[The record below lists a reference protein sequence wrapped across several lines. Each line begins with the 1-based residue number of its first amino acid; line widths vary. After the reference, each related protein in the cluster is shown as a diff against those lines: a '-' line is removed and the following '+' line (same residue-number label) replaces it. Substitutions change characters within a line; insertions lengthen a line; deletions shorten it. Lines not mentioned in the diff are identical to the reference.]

1 MWVLGPTL
9 LISALFQ
16 HPHLAVG
23 KGTPPAPAQRQTAA
37 RWCKAGRDP
46 LLQTSSPHLLRAP
59 GRESRAPPRPRE
71 SAHAGRFSQSSPRWS
86 MKPQPWMPGWV
97 GSPVPAVPP
106 RPGPQGAPP
115 GRTGVRACVPALV
128 RGGVFLRCVR
138 TDAAGSRPHLRTC
151 GAAHR
156 GPGVPF
162 LSISGD
168 TTRSRLLSRGREA
181 RQKMDHSPRETQQ
194 EVCGP
199 GAPRIFLF
207 TLAFK
212 MSVNE
217 AYVRGLCRQ
226 KNKYIYVSIETYTH
240 V

>member
-1 MWVLGPTL
+1 MLGPTL

-37 RWCKAGRDP
+37 RWCKAESDP
-46 LLQTSSPHLLRAP
+46 LPQTSSPHLLRAP
-59 GRESRAPPRPRE
+59 GRESRAPPPPGA
-71 SAHAGRFSQSSPRWS
+71 SAHPGRFSQSFPRWS

-151 GAAHR
+151 GATHR

-181 RQKMDHSPRETQQ
+181 RQKWTTARERPSRRFAGLGRQ
-194 EVCGP
+194 GFS
-199 GAPRIFLF
+199 FLR
-207 TLAFK
+207 LPLK
-212 MSVNE
+212 
-217 AYVRGLCRQ
+217 
-226 KNKYIYVSIETYTH
+226 
-240 V
+240 

>member
-16 HPHLAVG
+16 HPHLAVV

-37 RWCKAGRDP
+37 RWCKAESDP
-46 LLQTSSPHLLRAP
+46 LPQTSSPHLLRAP
-59 GRESRAPPRPRE
+59 GRESRAPPPPGA
-71 SAHAGRFSQSSPRWS
+71 SAHPGRFSQSFPRWS
-86 MKPQPWMPGWV
+86 MKPQPWMP
-97 GSPVPAVPP
+97 VPAVPP
-106 RPGPQGAPP
+106 GPGPQGAPP

-138 TDAAGSRPHLRTC
+138 TDAAQSRPHLRTC

-168 TTRSRLLSRGREA
+168 TTKSWLLSRGREA

-217 AYVRGLCRQ
+217 AYVRELCRQ
-226 KNKYIYVSIETYTH
+226 KNKYIYVSVYT
-240 V
+240 